1 MARSRVPV
9 LSAAPLPRHGDRC
22 RRLAQVAAVGLLLT
36 GLLGT
41 GSASGAALD
50 APLRTAVPIGAG
62 YDSFTLERFA
72 SAAAAHDSSGDI
84 RIVVFDFTYGVD
96 PYTITNGLRQ
106 KNATLAD
113 SRRAQI
119 EAACDAVK
127 AAAQTCTAILDDVQ
141 IRSEAFEPAALE
153 PFAPDTVTADVDG
166 LYVLGGD
173 QDVGMLV
180 VGNTPLEAAMADAY
194 ANGAVLSGN
203 SAGAAVESTNM
214 IAGYTGNN
222 GPENGFEQDSVLL
235 WLNDGPNDSER
246 GLSFG
251 LPGVLLDQHVAQ
263 RGRIARLLNASFTTQ
278 LLGVGVDASTA
289 AAIENETA
297 LTDVTGRT
305 IAFVADP
312 FSYGATGRFAGPRE
326 SLAVHGVATHVLAQ
340 GGDGYA
346 IDLRQPTVGGLA
358 EPAPPIS
365 GRTFGSAFNLP
376 AGAAPL
382 LLGGG
387 LTADRAGIAAQR
399 FVELAGG
406 RGDAHLVVLASGYAQ
421 RNAAAAE
428 AKAEATALQALVDAP
443 VARFVLDAK
452 TDGPAALAA
461 LSGATGIWLTAP
473 DQSRVMAG
481 LAARPAITSAIH
493 DRWASGASALLLD
506 NAAAA
511 AIGPTMTA
519 DATPPSDTSGLEEAS
534 SVDFLVD
541 GVTLAPGLGWLSGV
555 SVEPRLLPDRHWG
568 RLYNLLRAA
577 AARLAVGVDVGT
589 AIELGSSGPVAR
601 GSSTVVVLDGRYG
614 SFGIGSNGAVSARWV
629 LLDSYVDGDTVGP

>member
-1 MARSRVPV
+1 MVCFR
-9 LSAAPLPRHGDRC
+9 APLFSGAQLPRQGDR
-22 RRLAQVAAVGLLLT
+22 RRRFAQVAAAGLLLT

-41 GSASGAALD
+41 GSASPAALG
-50 APLRTAVPIGAG
+50 ATLRTAVPIGAG
-62 YDSFTLERFA
+62 YDSVTLQRFA
-72 SAAAAHDSSGDI
+72 SAAAAHDSSGDV

-113 SRRAQI
+113 ARRAQI

-141 IRSEAFEPAALE
+141 VRSEAFEPPALE

-180 VGNTPLEAAMADAY
+180 VGNTPLEAAMAEAY

-222 GPENGFEQDSVLL
+222 GPENGFERDSVLL

-263 RGRIARLLNASFTTQ
+263 RGRIARLVNASFTTQ
-278 LLGVGVDASTA
+278 LLGIGVDASTA

-305 IAFVADP
+305 ISFVADP
-312 FSYGATGRFAGPRE
+312 FTYGATGRFAGPRD
-326 SLAVHGVATHVLAQ
+326 SLAVHGLATHVLAQ

-346 IDLRQPTVGGLA
+346 IDARQPTLGGVA

-365 GRTFGSAFNLP
+365 GRTFGFAFSLP

-406 RGDAHLVVLASGYAQ
+406 RGDAHLVVLASGYA
-421 RNAAAAE
+421 RSNDAAAE
-428 AKAEATALQALVDAP
+428 AKAEAAALQALVDAP
-443 VARFVLDAK
+443 VARFVLDTKA
-452 TDGPAALAA
+452 DEPAVLAA

-473 DQSRVMAG
+473 DQSRVTAA
-481 LAARPAITSAIH
+481 LAARPAITSAVH
-493 DRWASGASALLLD
+493 DRWVSGASALLLD

-511 AIGPTMTA
+511 AIGPSMTA

-541 GVTLAPGLGWLSGV
+541 GVTLAPGLGWLSDV

-577 AARLAVGVDVGT
+577 PGRLAVGVDVGT
-589 AIELGSSGPVAR
+589 AVELGSSGPVAR

-629 LLDSYVDGDTVGP
+629 LLDSYVDGDAVAP

>member
-1 MARSRVPV
+1 MARSDTPV
-9 LSAAPLPRHGDRC
+9 LSAAPLPRHGV
-22 RRLAQVAAVGLLLT
+22 RRRRFAQVAATCLLLT

-41 GSASGAALD
+41 GSASGAPD
-50 APLRTAVPIGAG
+50 ATIRTAVPICAG
-62 YDSFTLERFA
+62 YDSFTLQRFA

-113 SRRAQI
+113 ARRAQI
-119 EAACDAVK
+119 EAACNAVK

-141 IRSEAFEPAALE
+141 VRSEAFEPAALE
-153 PFAPDTVTADVDG
+153 PFAPDPVAADVDG

-180 VGNTPLEAAMADAY
+180 VGNTPLEEAMGQAY

-222 GPENGFEQDSVLL
+222 GPENGFERDSVLL

-263 RGRIARLLNASFTTQ
+263 RGRIARLVNASFTTQ
-278 LLGVGVDASTA
+278 LMGIGVDASTA
-289 AAIENETA
+289 AAVENETA
-297 LTDVTGRT
+297 LTDVSGRT
-305 IAFVADP
+305 VAFVADP
-312 FSYGATGRFAGPRE
+312 FTYGATGRFAGPRN

-346 IDLRQPTVGGLA
+346 IDSRQPKVGGVA
-358 EPAPPIS
+358 EPAPTIS
-365 GRTFGSAFNLP
+365 GRTFGSAFSLS

-382 LLGGG
+382 LLGGD
-387 LTADRAGIAAQR
+387 LTADRAGIAAHR

-406 RGDAHLVVLASGYAQ
+406 RGDAHLVVLTSGYAR
-421 RNAAAAE
+421 RNDAAAE
-428 AKAEATALQALVDAP
+428 AKAEAAALQALVDAP
-443 VARFVLDAK
+443 VAHFVLDAK

-461 LSGATGIWLTAP
+461 VSGATGIWLTAP

-481 LAARPAITSAIH
+481 LAARAAITSAIH
-493 DRWASGASALLLD
+493 DRWATGASALLLD

-511 AIGPTMTA
+511 AVGPSMTA
-519 DATPPSDTSGLEEAS
+519 DPTPPSDESGLEEAS

-555 SVEPRLLPDRHWG
+555 SVEPRLLPGRHWG

-577 AARLAVGVDVGT
+577 PGRLAVGVDVG
-589 AIELGSSGPVAR
+589 AAVELGASGAVAR

-629 LLDSYVDGDTVGP
+629 LLNSYVDGDAVGP